1 MLQWLLSCQHTGNQQ
16 YLLSIMVKCNDRI
29 KQHQIHVPEV
39 LLLMIRQ
46 LQLWLTV
53 LDIIVRK
60 ISDQPSGKRRH
71 LFQNRTSVLSQYAS
85 KRIARMR
92 YRKPVLLRLSIRPC
106 FPDFHLSVRTGDFH
120 RRLVSKK
127 CVASP
132 HLCLTGTFQHKA
144 MAARAT
150 QSAHDLHR
158 RIAVRIQLPAN
169 RDSSVL
175 ATICKRL
182 NFFQ

>member
-1 MLQWLLSCQHTGNQQ
+1 
-16 YLLSIMVKCNDRI
+16 MVKCNDRI

-39 LLLMIRQ
+39 LLLVIRQ
-46 LQLWLTV
+46 FQLWLTV

-92 YRKPVLLRLSIRPC
+92 YSKLVLLLLPIRPC
-106 FPDFHLSVRTGDFH
+106 FLDFHLSIRTSDFH
-120 RRLVSKK
+120 RRLISKK

-175 ATICKRL
+175 TTICKRL